1 MSDNQS
7 EETSNIEQRSSG
19 KRPADPP
26 VEETPYKRFCIDS
39 EEDKLKVVIAWGD
52 GQMQTNW

>member
-7 EETSNIEQRSSG
+7 EETSNIEQRGSG

-26 VEETPYKRFCIDS
+26 VGKTPYKRFCIDS
-39 EEDKLKVVIAWGD
+39 EEDKLKVVIA
-52 GQMQTNW
+52 